1 MSSFGLTQILRLTV
15 SLCIFL
21 FFSDKNLNFI
31 GQLLNDNGKIKPWED
46 IKIEFHLKDT
56 KKIYWF
62 QIIDALPKSWKD
74 IILKD
79 AKNSVIF
86 DHHIIRKTQ
95 LFNLNK
101 LTSKELYSILV
112 DANTVKPKA
121 QDYFQNLFESSDF
134 NWKKYIF

>member
-1 MSSFGLTQILRLTV
+1 M

-31 GQLLNDNGKIKPWED
+31 GQLFNDNGKIKPWED

-56 KKIYWF
+56 KKIYWL

-79 AKNSVIF
+79 KGNAKNLVIF
-86 DHHIIRKTQ
+86 DHHIVRKSGICS
-95 LFNLNK
+95 LNN
-101 LTSKELYSILV
+101 LTSKDLYLILV
-112 DANTVKPKA
+112 DANTVKPTA
-121 QDYFQNLFESSDF
+121 QDNCENIFKSSDLTG
-134 NWKKYIF
+134 KKYIL